1 MAKRYASGIWNFYDV
16 DVADESI
23 ANCNIPVC
31 SEKTRKIR
39 RSCAAC
45 FPYDVSHTS
54 ESIAKTIHM
63 IVSDWKLKEKIHLI
77 MRDNA
82 LNMVRAMT
90 DNNFSNASC
99 FFTHDPRVGQFNPP
113 LGLNR
118 V

>member
-1 MAKRYASGIWNFYDV
+1 
-16 DVADESI
+16 
-23 ANCNIPVC
+23 
-31 SEKTRKIR
+31 
-39 RSCAAC
+39 
-45 FPYDVSHTS
+45 
-54 ESIAKTIHM
+54 
-63 IVSDWKLKEKIHLI
+63 